1 MESEETIIM
10 SGESLKIRRN
20 DIYDEI
26 ISISSLCE
34 IACEFGASEPDK
46 LLNIMTDVRCS
57 LMVIKRLG
65 YYLKEYDRIVK
76 KKR

>member
-26 ISISSLCE
+26 IHMSSLCE
-34 IACEFGASEPDK
+34 IACDFGTTDFDK
-46 LLNIMTDVRCS
+46 LPNIITDVRCS
-57 LMVIKRLG
+57 LIAIKRLG

-76 KKR
+76 K